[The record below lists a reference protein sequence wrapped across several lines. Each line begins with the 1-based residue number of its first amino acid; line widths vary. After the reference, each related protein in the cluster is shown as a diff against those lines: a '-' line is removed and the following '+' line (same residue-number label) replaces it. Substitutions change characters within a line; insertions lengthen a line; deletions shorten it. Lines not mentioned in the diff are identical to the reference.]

1 MSVRAVARVAPHRR
15 WAKYPQPDAQVIA
28 WPSRRARTWWARFA
42 DDRELAGLKLI
53 IVGILVLAVMML
65 EVPW

>member
-15 WAKYPQPDAQVIA
+15 WVKYPQPGASVIA
-28 WPSRRARTWWARFA
+28 WPGRIHRSWWARFS
-42 DDRELAGLKLI
+42 DDRELAGLKLAVI
-53 IVGILVLAVMML
+53 AAVVLIVMAL